1 MPHALIVED
10 DHSSLVALQE
20 LVQGEGFSTSTA
32 KNLADARAE
41 ITEKPPAVL
50 LVDLVLPDG
59 SGIDLL
65 KEMGGAGPQVV
76 LITGH
81 ASIDTA
87 VEALRTGACDYL
99 TKPLDI
105 ARLKTVLANIAR
117 TNELREE
124 ISSLRME
131 LRKLG
136 RFGPMIGASPTM
148 ENVYDLI
155 GKVAGTEATVIV
167 TGESGT
173 GKELVAQTVHELS
186 RRRKAPFLPLNCG
199 AVTPNLIESELFGH
213 ERGSFTGADRV
224 HKGHFERASGGTLFL
239 DEITEMPLELQVKLL
254 RVLETGTV
262 MRLGGERPIEVDVRV
277 VAATNR
283 VPEEAV
289 REGKL
294 REDLLYRLQVFPI
307 HLPPLRERGDDV
319 VLLAN
324 HFLEMLN
331 QSESVSKRF
340 TPAAVAAIRAH
351 NWPGNVR
358 ELKNAIHRAFI
369 LAETEIGIT
378 GFSSGDQPPL
388 PVKNTSAAGGTNLQ
402 VRVGTSVADAER
414 SLILATLE
422 ECDGDKKRA
431 AEILQISLKTLY
443 NRLNEYKVE

>member
-10 DHSSLVALQE
+10 DHNSLTALEE
-20 LVQGEGFSTSTA
+20 LVQGEGFTTATA
-32 KNLADARAE
+32 KTLADARSEVAE
-41 ITEKPPAVL
+41 KAPTVL

-65 KEMGGAGPQVV
+65 KEVGPNGPQVV

-81 ASIDTA
+81 ASVDTA

-99 TKPLDI
+99 TKPLDVS
-105 ARLKTVLANIAR
+105 RLRTVLANIAR

-136 RFGPMIGASPTM
+136 RFGPMIGGSPAM
-148 ENVYDLI
+148 ESVYDLI
-155 GKVAGTEATVIV
+155 GKVAGTEATVLI

-186 RRRKAPFLPLNCG
+186 RRRKAAFVPLNCG

-254 RVLETGTV
+254 RVLETGTI
-262 MRLGGERPIEVDVRV
+262 MRLGGERALEVDVRV

-294 REDLLYRLQVFPI
+294 REDLLYRLQVFPV
-307 HLPPLRERGDDV
+307 HLPPLRDRADDV

-324 HFLEMLN
+324 HFLDQLN
-331 QSESVSKRF
+331 KSESTSKRL
-340 TPAAVAAIRAH
+340 TPAAMAAIRAH
-351 NWPGNVR
+351 QWPGNVR
-358 ELKNAIHRAFI
+358 ELKNAMHRAFI
-369 LAETEIGIT
+369 LADQEIAATAFAGAAAAT
-378 GFSSGDQPPL
+378 
-388 PVKNTSAAGGTNLQ
+388 PVKQTSDTPGTNLH
-402 VRVGTSVADAER
+402 VRVGTSVADVER

-422 ECDGDKKRA
+422 DCQGDKKRT